1 MSRSSASADSVLS
14 IDVGTINTRA
24 ALFDV
29 VDGRYRFIAS
39 GTAPTTVDAP
49 YKDIGES
56 VGIALDRLQA
66 ITGRVI
72 IGSDGSFIIPTRID
86 GSGVDK
92 IVATLSAGPPLKVI
106 VLGLLEDLSLGS
118 AHRIA
123 ETTYAQVVESIGL
136 NDPRNLAARIDT
148 IIKHSPDLIIVA
160 GGTNG
165 GASQSVIQL
174 LETVGLAGYLIPK
187 EKSPEVLFVGNEALQ
202 EEVKQIMGNIVS
214 LNCAPNIRPTL
225 STERIS
231 AVHIPL
237 AKIVGKVRA
246 RRISG
251 VQELDRWSE
260 GKMLPSATAFG
271 RIIRF
276 LSKVYDP
283 NKGVL
288 GVDVG
293 AGSTTIAAGFSG
305 KLSLGVYP
313 EYGLGSQLKDLLAHT
328 SINSISRWLHENT
341 PRDYLQDYLYTK
353 ALYPASIPATSEDL
367 DIEHALAR
375 QAMRLSIK
383 RLAMEFSPPARRGD
397 QGFLPS
403 FEPILASGSVLTR
416 APSKGHTLL
425 MLLDGIQP
433 AGITT
438 LVLDESHIISA
449 LGSAASIN
457 PALPVHVL
465 ETSAFVNL
473 GTVISPLSN
482 ARVNTPILKVRMKAD
497 DGNELELVVKQGSLA
512 TLPLPIGQSAH
523 LNLTPL
529 QRTDVGMGG
538 PGRAGRLK
546 VVGGTLGIV
555 FDARGRPIRLAND
568 VVQRREANRRWLI
581 QLGG

>member
-1 MSRSSASADSVLS
+1 MSRSSASADSVLA
-14 IDVGTINTRA
+14 IDVGTTNTRT

-29 VDGRYRFIAS
+29 VDSRYRFIAS
-39 GTAPTTVDAP
+39 GTAPTTVNAP
-49 YKDIGES
+49 YKDIGEGI
-56 VGIALDRLQA
+56 GIALDRLQA

-106 VLGLLEDLSLGS
+106 VLGLLDDLSLGS
-118 AHRIA
+118 VRRVA
-123 ETTYAQVVESIGL
+123 ESTYSKVVDSIGL
-136 NDPRNLAARIDT
+136 NDPRNPAERIDA

-174 LETVGLAGYLIPK
+174 LESVGLASYLIPK
-187 EKSPEVLFVGNEALQ
+187 EKKPEVLFAGNETLQ
-202 EEVKQIMGNIVS
+202 DEVKQIMGSLVP

-225 STERIS
+225 SAERVS

-237 AKIVGKVRA
+237 AKMVGKVRA

-276 LSKVYDP
+276 LSKIYDP

-288 GVDVG
+288 GVNVG
-293 AGSTTIAAGFSG
+293 AGSTIIAAGFSG

-313 EYGLGSQLKDLLAHT
+313 EYSLGSQLKELLTHT
-328 SINSISRWLHENT
+328 SLESISRWLHEDVA
-341 PRDYLQDYLYTK
+341 RDYLQDYLHTK
-353 ALYPASIPATSEDL
+353 ALYPASIPATNEDL
-367 DIEHALAR
+367 DIEQALAR
-375 QAMRLSIK
+375 QAMRLSIN
-383 RLAMEFSPPARRGD
+383 RLAAEFLPHARRSG
-397 QGFLPS
+397 QKLLPS
-403 FEPILASGSVLTR
+403 FEPILASGSVLTC
-416 APSKGHTLL
+416 APSKGHSLI

-433 AGITT
+433 VGITT

-449 LGSAASIN
+449 IGSAAAVN
-457 PALPVHVL
+457 PVLPVQVL

-482 ARVNTPILKVRMKAD
+482 VRVNTPILKVRMQTD
-497 DGNELELVVKQGSLA
+497 DGNEQDLVIKQGSLA
-512 TLPLPIGQSAH
+512 ALPLPIGQSAR
-523 LNLTPL
+523 LNLSPL
-529 QRTDVGMGG
+529 QRADVGMGG
-538 PGRAGRLK
+538 PGR
-546 VVGGTLGIV
+546 GGKLQVIGGALGVV
-555 FDARGRPIRLAND
+555 FDARGRPIRLSSDIAK
-568 VVQRREANRRWLI
+568 RREENRRWLM

>member
-1 MSRSSASADSVLS
+1 MSRTSASADSVLA

-24 ALFDV
+24 ALLDV

-49 YKDIGES
+49 YKDIGEGI
-56 VGIALDRLQA
+56 GIALDRLQA

-72 IGSDGSFIIPTRID
+72 IGSDGSFIIPTRVD

-118 AHRIA
+118 AHRVA
-123 ETTYAQVVESIGL
+123 KSTYTKVVDSVGL
-136 NDPRNLAARIDT
+136 NDPRNPAERIDA
-148 IIKHSPDLIIVA
+148 IIRHSPDLIIVA

-187 EKSPEVLFVGNEALQ
+187 EKSPEVLFAGNEALQ
-202 EEVKQIMGNIVS
+202 EEVKQIMGNIVP

-225 STERIS
+225 NTERVS
-231 AVHIPL
+231 AVQIQL
-237 AKIVGKVRA
+237 AKIVGKVRS

-260 GKMLPSATAFG
+260 GKMIPSATAFG

-293 AGSTTIAAGFSG
+293 AGSTMVAAGFSG

-328 SINSISRWLHENT
+328 SLDSISRWLHEDV
-341 PRDYLQDYLYTK
+341 PKDYLRDYLYTK
-353 ALYPASIPATSEDL
+353 ALYPASVPATREDL
-367 DIEHALAR
+367 DIEQALAR
-375 QAMRLSIK
+375 QAMRLSIN
-383 RLAMEFSPPARRGD
+383 RLAAEFLPQAQRSD
-397 QGFLPS
+397 LSLLPS

-416 APSKGHTLL
+416 APSKGNSLL

-433 AGITT
+433 VGITT

-449 LGSAASIN
+449 LGSAAAVN
-457 PALPVHVL
+457 PTIPVQVL

-473 GTVISPLSN
+473 GTVISPLSS
-482 ARVNTPILKVRMKAD
+482 ARVNTPILKVRMQAD
-497 DGNELELVVKQGSLA
+497 DGNELDLIVKQGSLA
-512 TLPLPIGQSAH
+512 TLSLPIGQSAR
-523 LNLTPL
+523 LNLIPL

-538 PGRAGRLK
+538 PGRGGRLQ

-555 FDARGRPIRLAND
+555 FDARGRPIKLSSD
-568 VVQRREANRRWLI
+568 VVQRREANSRWLI

>member
-1 MSRSSASADSVLS
+1 MSRTSASADSVLA
-14 IDVGTINTRA
+14 IDVGTTNTRA
-24 ALFDV
+24 ALLDV

-49 YKDIGES
+49 YKDIGEG

-72 IGSDGSFIIPTRID
+72 IGTDGSFIIPTRVD

-92 IVATLSAGPPLKVI
+92 IVATLSAGPPLNVI

-118 AHRIA
+118 AHRVA
-123 ETTYAQVVESIGL
+123 ESTYTKVVDSIGL
-136 NDPRNLAARIDT
+136 NDPRNPAERIDA
-148 IIKHSPDLIIVA
+148 IIRHSPDLIVVA

-187 EKSPEVLFVGNEALQ
+187 EKSPEVLFAGNEDLQ
-202 EEVKQIMGNIVS
+202 EEVKQIMGNIVP
-214 LNCAPNIRPTL
+214 LNCAPNVRPTL
-225 STERIS
+225 STERVS

-237 AKIVGKVRA
+237 AKIVGKVRS

-251 VQELDRWSE
+251 VLELDRWSE
-260 GKMLPSATAFG
+260 GKMMPSATAFG

-283 NKGVL
+283 KKGVL

-293 AGSTTIAAGFSG
+293 AGSAIVAAGFSG

-313 EYGLGSQLKDLLAHT
+313 EYGLGSQLKGLLAYT
-328 SINSISRWLHENT
+328 SLDSISRWLHENV
-341 PRDYLQDYLYTK
+341 PRDYLQDYLSMK
-353 ALYPASIPATSEDL
+353 ALYPASIPATREDL
-367 DIEHALAR
+367 DIEQALAR
-375 QAMRLSIK
+375 QAMSLSIN
-383 RLAMEFSPPARRGD
+383 RLAAEFLPRTRRSD
-397 QGFLPS
+397 LRLLPS
-403 FEPILASGSVLTR
+403 FEPILASGSVLTH
-416 APSKGHTLL
+416 APSKGHSLL

-433 AGITT
+433 VGITT

-449 LGSAASIN
+449 LGSAAAVN
-457 PALPVHVL
+457 PALPVQIL

-473 GTVISPLSN
+473 GTVISPLSS
-482 ARVNTPILKVRMKAD
+482 ARVNTPILKVRLQAD
-497 DGNELELVVKQGSLA
+497 DGNELDLIVKQGSLA
-512 TLPLPIGQSAH
+512 TLPLPIGQSAR

-538 PGRAGRLK
+538 PGRGGRLQ

-555 FDARGRPIRLAND
+555 FDARGRPIRLPND
-568 VVQRREANRRWLI
+568 VGQRREANSRWLI